1 MPIRFCDIVGVN
13 TSNVSRST
21 TQLVM
26 STRLLVADDRELI
39 RAGVREF
46 ARGTDLEILGEAS
59 IRDAS
64 HLLAEHPT
72 ADLLILGIEP
82 PGDEGLAL
90 IEKLKSARETRHVLL
105 YAARTS
111 AEVIAKAVAA
121 GANGLLVHDAS
132 HTTFLQSVHSVA
144 RGEPLWSREDLRRAG
159 SAGRLTDA
167 GADVQLTRRESEV
180 IVKMVEGLTN
190 KQIAQSLSISYETVK
205 EHVQHILRKL
215 GVTDRTQAAVWAVR
229 HGLA

>member
-1 MPIRFCDIVGVN
+1 
-13 TSNVSRST
+13 
-21 TQLVM
+21 M
-26 STRLLVADDRELI
+26 STRIIVADDRDLI
-39 RAGVREF
+39 RAGLREF
-46 ARGTDLEILGEAS
+46 VRGTDLEIVGEAS

-64 HLLAEHPT
+64 VLLAAHRT
-72 ADLLILGIEP
+72 ADLLLLGIEP
-82 PGDEGLAL
+82 PGEDGLAL
-90 IEKLKSARETRHVLL
+90 VEQLKATHESCQVLL

-111 AEVIAKAVAA
+111 AEVIARAMEA

-132 HTTFLQSVHSVA
+132 HATFLDSVHRVA
-144 RGEPLWSREDLRRAG
+144 QGESLWSREDLRRAG
-159 SAGRLTDA
+159 SVGRLTDA

-190 KQIAQSLSISYETVK
+190 KQIAQSLAISYETVK

>member
-1 MPIRFCDIVGVN
+1 
-13 TSNVSRST
+13 
-21 TQLVM
+21 M
-26 STRLLVADDRELI
+26 STRLLVADDRDLI

-46 ARGTDLEILGEAS
+46 VRGTDLEIIGETT
-59 IRDAS
+59 IRDAVN
-64 HLLAEHPT
+64 LLAKHDD

-82 PGDEGLAL
+82 PGEEGLAVV
-90 IEKLKSARETRHVLL
+90 ERMKAARESRHVLL

-111 AEVIAKAVAA
+111 AEVIARAVAA
-121 GANGLLVHDAS
+121 GVSGLLVHDAS
-132 HTTFLQSVHSVA
+132 HVTFLESVHSVA
-144 RGEPLWSREDLRRAG
+144 RGESLWSREDLRRAG
-159 SAGRLTDA
+159 SVGRLTDA

-190 KQIAQSLSISYETVK
+190 KQIALSLEISYETVK

-229 HGLA
+229 HRIA

>member
-1 MPIRFCDIVGVN
+1 
-13 TSNVSRST
+13 
-21 TQLVM
+21 M
-26 STRLLVADDRELI
+26 STRLLVADDRDLI
-39 RAGVREF
+39 RAGLREF
-46 ARGTDLEILGEAS
+46 VRGTDLEIVGEGS

-64 HLLAEHPT
+64 NLLAEHPT

-82 PGDEGLAL
+82 PGEDGLAL
-90 IEKLKSARETRHVLL
+90 VEQLHASRESRHVLL

-111 AEVIAKAVAA
+111 AEVIARAVAA
-121 GANGLLVHDAS
+121 GVSGLLVHDAS
-132 HTTFLQSVHSVA
+132 QIIFVQSVHSVA
-144 RGEPLWSREDLRRAG
+144 RGELLWSREDLRRAG

-180 IVKMVEGLTN
+180 IVKMVDGLTN
-190 KQIAQSLSISYETVK
+190 KQIATSLAISYETVK